1 MLKRSDRSAPP
12 LGKRRSL
19 LRWGVQLLVLL
30 ALMFV
35 VHLWQTR
42 DLAQGAAP
50 ELTGQLLDGRPF
62 DLTAMRGR
70 TVLVHFWATWCPVCR
85 LQQGSIDAIAEEH
98 PVVTVAMQSGGNGDV
113 AARMAEEG
121 LSFPVLVDDLGIL
134 ASRWGVSGVPTS
146 FVVDGA
152 GRIAFVE
159 TGYTSGAGLRARLTL
174 AED

>member
-1 MLKRSDRSAPP
+1 
-12 LGKRRSL
+12 
-19 LRWGVQLLVLL
+19 LVLL

-50 ELTGQLLDGRPF
+50 ELTGKLLDGSRF
-62 DLTAMRGR
+62 DLAAMRGR
-70 TVLVHFWATWCPVCR
+70 PVLVHFWATWCPVCR
-85 LQQGSIDAIAEEH
+85 LQEESIEAIAQDH
-98 PVVTVAMQSGGNGDV
+98 PVVTVAIQSGGGGDV
-113 AARMAEEG
+113 AAKMSEEG
-121 LSFPVLVDDLGIL
+121 LSFPVLVDDMGIL

-159 TGYTSGAGLRARLTL
+159 IGYTSGPGLRARLAL
-174 AED
+174 AGD